1 MENRR
6 VIAIFIA
13 MLAAFLVIL
22 AGRSCAMNID
32 NTNKKSNKSKAVT
45 NNRLTSDTSAS
56 EITAGKTT
64 GNNPGNTFT
73 FGNTTPTDTDEEGT
87 VTETA
92 GDGTDSETTKLT
104 DAAGVEYV
112 TDILGRV
119 VETIPAQETD
129 TTEPTT
135 HVEKQYVTDIL
146 GRVVEENE
154 NVVSETEPA
163 GDPHIEYVT
172 DILGRV
178 VSTKYVDENGQEVT
192 TQFASGKNP
201 LEEYREKYSEYYPT
215 TDDPGD
221 DPVRPSSTIHIKI
234 G

>member
-32 NTNKKSNKSKAVT
+32 NTNKKSSKSKAVT

-73 FGNTTPTDTDEEGT
+73 FGNTTQTDTAEDGT
-87 VTETA
+87 DETA

-119 VETIPAQETD
+119 VETIPVQETD

-154 NVVSETEPA
+154 TVVSETEPA

>member
-73 FGNTTPTDTDEEGT
+73 FGNTTQTDTAEDGT
-87 VTETA
+87 DETA

-154 NVVSETEPA
+154 TVVSKTEPA

-192 TQFASGKNP
+192 TQSASGKNP
-201 LEEYREKYSEYYPT
+201 LEEYREKYSEYYT
-215 TDDPGD
+215 STDDPGD
-221 DPVRPSSTIHIKI
+221 DLVRPSSTIHIKI

>member
-73 FGNTTPTDTDEEGT
+73 FGNTTQIDTAEDGTD
-87 VTETA
+87 ETA

-119 VETIPAQETD
+119 VENIPAQETD

-154 NVVSETEPA
+154 TVVSETEPA

-201 LEEYREKYSEYYPT
+201 LEEYREKYSEYYT
-215 TDDPGD
+215 STDDPGD

>member
-73 FGNTTPTDTDEEGT
+73 FGNTTQTDTAEDGT
-87 VTETA
+87 DETA

-154 NVVSETEPA
+154 TVISETEPA

-192 TQFASGKNP
+192 TQAASGKNP

>member
-73 FGNTTPTDTDEEGT
+73 FGNTTQTDTAEDGT
-87 VTETA
+87 DETA

-119 VETIPAQETD
+119 VETIPVQETD

-154 NVVSETEPA
+154 TVVSETEPA

-201 LEEYREKYSEYYPT
+201 LEEYREKYSEYYT
-215 TDDPGD
+215 STDDPGD

>member
-73 FGNTTPTDTDEEGT
+73 FGNTTPTDTAEEGT

-119 VETIPAQETD
+119 VE
-129 TTEPTT
+129 
-135 HVEKQYVTDIL
+135 
-146 GRVVEENE
+146 ENE
-154 NVVSETEPA
+154 TVVSKTEPA

-201 LEEYREKYSEYYPT
+201 LEEYREKYSEYYT
-215 TDDPGD
+215 STDDPGD
-221 DPVRPSSTIHIKI
+221 DLVRPSSTIHIKI